1 MKDVVNLDL
10 SPYQSERE
18 LILGQLI
25 CEITKKSGII
35 DYK

>member
-10 SPYQSERE
+10 SPCQIGRE

-25 CEITKKSGII
+25 KLFNLIYDRI
-35 DYK
+35 